1 MILVY
6 THQISPRVQYAFK
19 MVFKQFLACDIRFTT
34 QVEDFIAYDGVKISY
49 AKNALGSEL
58 FFRSHHILFEK
69 GIVDQEINVKLW
81 KGHKVFFEQTES
93 SALPFDVFAASF
105 YRRGAT

>member
-6 THQISPRVQYAFK
+6 TYQISPRVQYAFE
-19 MVFKQFLACDIRFTT
+19 MVFKQFLSCDVRFTS

-58 FFRSHHILFEK
+58 FFRAHSILFEK
-69 GIVDQEINVKLW
+69 GILDQEINVKSW
-81 KGHKVFFEQTES
+81 KGNKVFFEQGEN
-93 SALPFDVFAASF
+93 SALPYDVFAASF
-105 YRRGAT
+105 